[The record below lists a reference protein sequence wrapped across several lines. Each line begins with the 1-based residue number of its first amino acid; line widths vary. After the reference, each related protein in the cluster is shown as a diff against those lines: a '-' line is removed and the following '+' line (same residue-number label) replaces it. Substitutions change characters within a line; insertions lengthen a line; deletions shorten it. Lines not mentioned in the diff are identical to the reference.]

1 MACMKIWITLL
12 ALLFP
17 LFAAELA
24 EGVKVGDV
32 TTSSA
37 LVWVRTSTGRAAD
50 GSVPG
55 IADRVSVSCKG
66 VTPQEARTGPARDF
80 THLFDL
86 TGLKPAT
93 EYSCEAATE
102 SGSKQQ
108 FRFRTAPLPAAP
120 ARVSFTVVT
129 GLMYR
134 DLDDPRGYKMAEAMA
149 KQRPDFLVLTG
160 DNVYYDN
167 EPPRA
172 TTPGI
177 ARFHWQRMYSL
188 PRHTELFSV
197 VPAYWEKDD
206 HDILSDDCWP
216 GKDPDFMKPMTF
228 AQGLELFAQQAPV
241 KGTPYRSFRWGKW
254 LEVWLLEGR
263 EYRSPNTMADGPQK
277 TILGAAQKRWLKD
290 SVARSTAKWKVIVT
304 PTPWVGPDRATK
316 GDNYANQAFATE
328 GNEMRAWASKVKNL
342 YMVTGDRH
350 WQYHS
355 VDPATG
361 LHEFSC
367 GPASDE
373 HAGGTPG
380 ENKEYHR
387 FHRLKGGYAG
397 VEAAADGRL
406 TLRLHDVNGA
416 VVYEQTHQ

>member
-1 MACMKIWITLL
+1 MAGMKIWISLL
-12 ALLFP
+12 ALLLP
-17 LFAAELA
+17 VCAADLA
-24 EGVKVGDV
+24 EGVKVGEV

-55 IADRVSVSCKG
+55 APDRVTLSCNG
-66 VTPQEARTGPARDF
+66 VKPIRAQTSAARDF
-80 THLFDL
+80 THLFEL

-93 EYSCEAATE
+93 EYPCEAAT
-102 SGSKQQ
+102 GTGAKQPFQ
-108 FRFRTAPLPAAP
+108 FRTAPLASVS

-160 DNVYYDN
+160 DSVYYDN

-172 TTPGI
+172 TTPEI

-188 PRHTELFSV
+188 PRHTALFAA

-216 GKDPDFMKPMTF
+216 GRDPDFMKPMTF
-228 AQGLELFAQQAPV
+228 AKGLEIFAQQAPV

-263 EYRSPNTMADGPQK
+263 EFRSPNTQADGPEK
-277 TILGAAQKRWLKD
+277 TILGAEQKRWLKE
-290 SVARSTAKWKVIVT
+290 SVSRSTAKWKVIVS
-304 PTPWVGPDRATK
+304 PTPWVGPDRGAK
-316 GDNYANQAFATE
+316 GDNYANKAFATE

-342 YMVTGDRH
+342 FVVTGDRH

-355 VDPATG
+355 VDPSTG

-397 VEAAADGRL
+397 VEASADGRL
-406 TLRLHDVNGA
+406 TLRLHDVNGT
-416 VVYEQTHQ
+416 VVYEQSHQ